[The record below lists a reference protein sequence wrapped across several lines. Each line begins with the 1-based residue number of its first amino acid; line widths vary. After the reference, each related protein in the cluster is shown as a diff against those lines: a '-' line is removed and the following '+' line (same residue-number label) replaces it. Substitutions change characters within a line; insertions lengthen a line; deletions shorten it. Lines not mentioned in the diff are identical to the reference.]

1 MYVCTYRSR
10 GSSAHPC
17 SNLKWGELLNKSCG
31 TSKKSRKLWPCWS
44 SASGLLTAGPC
55 GHVFCVCH
63 GFAVKVCSSS
73 HSHISN
79 KCVHMKL
86 QIQIECTLKIYF
98 NRVGVHT
105 LMLINKVTSM
115 FSAQSILADELNL
128 DLIITSWSVVWQL
141 TSRAISLLYNCCVVL
156 TVL

>member
-1 MYVCTYRSR
+1 
-10 GSSAHPC
+10 
-17 SNLKWGELLNKSCG
+17 
-31 TSKKSRKLWPCWS
+31 
-44 SASGLLTAGPC
+44 
-55 GHVFCVCH
+55 
-63 GFAVKVCSSS
+63 
-73 HSHISN
+73 
-79 KCVHMKL
+79 MKL